1 MGNGKE
7 GGAETANETRS
18 RSETVY
24 LLLRRAIL
32 EQTLQPGTKLPEDVV
47 GEQCG
52 VSRTIVRAA
61 LARLNGEGLV
71 ELRPNRSAVVA
82 KPTLE
87 EARGIFAVRLWLE
100 RAVIA
105 SLAGRITNR
114 QLALLDGHVDREDH
128 ARGRSAPQAIRL
140 AGEFHTLLAELTG
153 NRLLARYVA
162 ETVSRCSLILALY
175 GRPHSADCAVSE
187 HRQIIEALRRKDAAE
202 AERLMI
208 DHLGSVEER
217 AELAPAAPA
226 PDLRDILSRYTEP
239 VA

>member
-1 MGNGKE
+1 MRNGKD

-32 EQTLQPGTKLPEDVV
+32 EQTLKPGTKLPEDVV

-61 LARLNGEGLV
+61 LARLDGEGLV
-71 ELRPNRSAVVA
+71 ELRPNRTAVVA
-82 KPTLE
+82 RPTLE
-87 EARGIFAVRLWLE
+87 EARGIFAVRIALE
-100 RAVIA
+100 RTVIA
-105 SLAGRITNR
+105 SLALGITKR
-114 QLALLDGHVDREDH
+114 QLDLLDGHVTREDH
-128 ARGRSAPQAIRL
+128 ARGRSAPLAIRL
-140 AGEFHTLLAELTG
+140 AGEFHTLLAEMTG

-175 GRPHSADCAVSE
+175 GRPHSADCAVNE
-187 HRQIIEALRRKDAAE
+187 HQQIIEALRRQDAAA
-202 AERLMI
+202 AERLMVE
-208 DHLGSVEER
+208 HLGSVEER
-217 AELAPAAPA
+217 AELTPAAPA